1 MADFDY
7 YAPGRHLNA
16 INQMQALDYNASDL
30 AITFSNTLAS
40 EIPGTLDL
48 AALNLGKTYQLQRA
62 IERNEMSEGFAAD
75 SEAYQIQALKQQQL
89 SADFSERLGQMNDR
103 LSVIKGQ
110 ANQAASKASSQR
122 EYSMLAKKAM
132 EGSRRYLQELEA
144 FSAPEAPNIDFT
156 FADPITGE
164 RLDVN
169 TEFEDIYTDDFNVAD
184 KAREKVMKDFT
195 TLRDRYY
202 DESLAAMYDEYGR
215 PEDYAA
221 GGSMEFGGDFA
232 TGSAQVE
239 AAKAYRIQREKS
251 FGAAEMATNYAEAA
265 ALAEMGGFT
274 DYTVNPRSMHARDA
288 TTFDAATMF
297 YKQDINKVLDNMVG
311 VATERLEI
319 DRITDRETTEAEFKR
334 RKQLAQSQFG
344 LYEGQKRRNAAEA
357 ERIEAERQRMRQS
370 VAQQEADYQQTMSS
384 FGGSPDSKG
393 QGIQFT
399 DTRPQ

>member
-16 INQMQALDYNASDL
+16 INQMRALDYNADPL
-30 AITFSNTLAS
+30 AITFAQTLAS
-40 EIPGTLDL
+40 EVPGTLDL

-89 SADFSERLGQMNDR
+89 SADFSERLSQMNER
-103 LSVIKGQ
+103 LGVIKGQ

-144 FSAPEAPNIDFT
+144 FRAPEAPNIDFT

-169 TEFEDIYTDDFNVAD
+169 TEFEDIYQGDFNVAD
-184 KAREKVMKDFT
+184 MARAKVMKDFT

-202 DESLAAMYDEYGR
+202 EESLAAMYDEYGR
-215 PEDYAA
+215 PEDY
-221 GGSMEFGGDFA
+221 GPDGNVQQTESNY
-232 TGSAQVE
+232 E
-239 AAKAYRIQREKS
+239 ANKAYRLQREKS
-251 FGAAEMATNYAEAA
+251 FGAADMATDYAEAA

-274 DYTVNPRSMHARDA
+274 DYTVNPRSSRPELA

-297 YKQDINKVLDNMVG
+297 YKQDINKVLDDMVG

-334 RKQLAQSQFG
+334 RKQLAQSQLG

-357 ERIEAERQRMRQS
+357 ERIEAERQRMRQQ

-384 FGGSPDSKG
+384 FGNSPAGSGND
-393 QGIQFT
+393 IQFT